1 MYKMDLKSKL
11 KELRPDASAATIRTY
26 NSLLKGI
33 FYKHHDKDTPIDIDW
48 FKNVDAVLDILK
60 DKSPQS
66 RKTNLAAIIVLLEGK
81 DCEKYVEL
89 MNADAD
95 KSSAESKKQ
104 EKSEKQAANWM
115 EWDDVKKVWDD
126 MYAKM
131 KPLLNSKADLDSKQ
145 VGDLVR
151 FMVLTLTSG
160 VFFPP
165 RRSEWV
171 SMKLKPEDKSKDNW
185 IDLKKNEWVFNSY
198 KTAKKYGEERISFPK
213 EFKAILNKY
222 IKKIGERDL
231 LVFNTKGAALSNA
244 ALTQMLN
251 SIFGKKISTSML
263 RHIFLSDKF
272 KDVPKIADLQKTAES
287 LGHSVEQMLE
297 YVKH

>member
-1 MYKMDLKSKL
+1 MDLKPKL

-33 FYKHHDKDTPIDIDW
+33 FYKHHSKDTPIDIAW
-48 FKNVDAVLDILK
+48 FKNVDAVLDTLK

-66 RKTNLAAIIVLLEGK
+66 RKTNLAAVIVLLEGK

-115 EWDDVKKVWDD
+115 DWDDVKKVWDD
-126 MYAKM
+126 MYSKV
-131 KPLLNSKADLDSKQ
+131 KPLLNSKAELDSKQ

-151 FMVLTLTSG
+151 FMVLTVTSG

-185 IDLKKNEWVFNSY
+185 VDMKKNEWVFNSY
-198 KTAKKYGEERISFPK
+198 KTAKKYGEERIPFPK

-222 IKKIGERDL
+222 IKKVGDRDL

-251 SIFGKKISTSML
+251 SVFGKKISTSML
-263 RHIFLSDKF
+263 RHIYLSNKF
-272 KDVPKIADLQKTAES
+272 KDVPRIAELQKTADS
-287 LGHSVEQMLE
+287 LGHSVGQMLE